1 MNKLPAQLRWSEFV
15 GALKRRGLKQL
26 KSKRGAARQFE
37 RASDGEIFT
46 FHEPHGGGTIP
57 PGTLSEYLRK
67 LELTRV
73 EFEGL
78 LLAQSEPLVAE
89 EERYRRSSEP
99 DGTIV
104 SNCLKCFGIVGKSK
118 TEAEVI
124 AAEAT
129 HPCWLLPA
137 DSAPTV

>member
-1 MNKLPAQLRWSEFV
+1 MDKLPTQLRWSEFV
-15 GALKRRGLKQL
+15 RALKRRGLKQL

-67 LELTRV
+67 LDLTRE
-73 EFEGL
+73 EFEVL
-78 LLAQSEPLVAE
+78 LVGQSDQPAAE
-89 EERYRRSSEP
+89 DERYKRSFQS

-104 SNCLKCFGIVGKSK
+104 SNCLKCLDIVEKSK
-118 TEAEVI
+118 NEAEVI
-124 AAEAT
+124 AAEAA
-129 HPCWLLPA
+129 HPCWL
-137 DSAPTV
+137 SR